1 MLQRRVPL
9 AWRNLVHNQR
19 RLALSVAGIA
29 FAVVL
34 MFSQQGFY
42 YTLLDSTS
50 ELIHRMD
57 ADLVLVSPRRRM
69 LTTPQPFESRYL
81 LQALGHPEV
90 TDVEP
95 VYLEFIQSKLRT
107 GKRPPRL
114 IRVIAFDLQNA
125 AIRFPTLTD
134 DIVAELQRPGTA
146 IIDRRTKSGYHPLP
160 FDDEETLY
168 EMPLELNNRQ
178 LRLVGT
184 FELGT
189 DFINTGNLVMSSQ
202 NLADYFP
209 GRLGRFG
216 DPLQTVDVGLIKL
229 RPGADAETV
238 RAQLERQVRVDA
250 DLPGRQKPI
259 RHVEVLTKQQF
270 VEREHNYWRK
280 GTPIGFVFSLGQGLG
295 FFVGVVI
302 CYQIIFSGLADLQ
315 AEFATVKAIGYRN
328 QFLVGQ
334 VFAQSIYLAVFG
346 FVPGCLLSVGV
357 FQVLSSETGL
367 IMEMVASRAIWV
379 FLATLAMCLI
389 SGCLAVRKILKL
401 DPAEL
406 F

>member
-1 MLQRRVPL
+1 MVYRRVPL
-9 AWRNLVHNQR
+9 AWRNLVHNKR

-42 YTLLDSTS
+42 YTLLDSTA

-69 LTTPQPFESRYL
+69 LTTPQPFEYRYL
-81 LQALGHPEV
+81 LQSLGHPDVVE
-90 TDVEP
+90 VEP
-95 VYLEFIQSKLRT
+95 VYLEFIQSKLRSEKQT
-107 GKRPPRL
+107 PRL
-114 IRVIAFDLQNA
+114 IRVIAFDLQDA
-125 AIRFPTLTD
+125 AIRFPSLTD
-134 DIVAELQRPGTA
+134 DIVTELQRPGTA
-146 IIDRRTKSGYHPLP
+146 IIDRRTKTDYHPLP
-160 FDDEETLY
+160 FDDEQTLLGL
-168 EMPLELNNRQ
+168 PLELNNRQ
-178 LRLVGT
+178 LQLVGT

-202 NLADYFP
+202 NLVDYFP

-229 RPGADAETV
+229 RSGADAETV
-238 RAQLERQVRVDA
+238 RVQLEKLVRVDA

-270 VEREHNYWRK
+270 VEREQDYWRK

-328 QFLVGQ
+328 RFLVGQ
-334 VFAQSIYLAVFG
+334 VFAQSIYLAIFG
-346 FVPGCLLSVGV
+346 FVPGCLLSIGV
-357 FQVLSSETGL
+357 FHLLASETGL
-367 IMEMVASRAIWV
+367 IMEMVASRAALV
-379 FLATLAMCLI
+379 FLATVVMCLV
-389 SGCLAVRKILKL
+389 SGGLAVRKILKL